1 MTLRH
6 IQTIWAKEV
15 RTYFGSPIAYVIAAV
30 FVGLT
35 GFAFALSVEGR
46 FPEATI
52 RGFLFGPTGAFFLVI
67 LMTPAL
73 TMRLLAEEQKLGTME
88 LLLTAPI
95 RDTEI
100 VLGKFL
106 SAFTIM
112 LGMFSLTL
120 YFPLLLILF
129 GDPEVLPILTA
140 YAGLIMLGGAAVAI
154 GLLGSSLTANQVVAA
169 VVSLALL
176 LLLWLASFVATLGS
190 AESAWVDFLRFL
202 SLNDHL
208 RDLTFGIVDSRD
220 VVYFISL
227 TAFFLFIASRVVEMR
242 RWR

>member
-1 MTLRH
+1 MTVRN

-15 RTYFGSPIAYVIAAV
+15 RTYFGSPIAYVIAAI

-35 GFAFALSVEGR
+35 GFSFALSVEGR
-46 FPEATI
+46 FPEATV

-67 LMTPAL
+67 LMAPAL
-73 TMRLLAEEQKLGTME
+73 TMRLFAEEQKLGTME
-88 LLLTAPI
+88 LLLTAPV

-106 SAFTIM
+106 AAFTTM
-112 LGMFSLTL
+112 LGMFGLTL
-120 YFPLLLILF
+120 YFPVLLLWF

-140 YAGLIMLGGAAVAI
+140 YTGLVLLGAVSAAV
-154 GLLGSSLTANQVVAA
+154 GLLGSSFTSNQIVAA
-169 VVSLALL
+169 VVSLAVL
-176 LLLWLASFVATLGS
+176 LLLWLASFAATLGG
-190 AESAWVDFLRFL
+190 AESPWVAFVRFL

-208 RDLTFGIVDSRD
+208 RDLSFGIVDSRD
-220 VVYFISL
+220 IVYFLSL
-227 TAFFLFIASRVVEMR
+227 TAFFLFITSRVVEMR

>member
-1 MTLRH
+1 MNLRN
-6 IQTIWAKEV
+6 IQTIWSKEV

-30 FVGLT
+30 FVGMT
-35 GFAFALSVEGR
+35 GFSFALSVEGR
-46 FPEATI
+46 FPEATV

-73 TMRLLAEEQKLGTME
+73 TMRLFAEEQKLGTME

-106 SAFTIM
+106 AAFTIM
-112 LGMFSLTL
+112 LGMFGLTL
-120 YFPLLLILF
+120 YFPALLMWF
-129 GDPEVLPILTA
+129 GDPELLPILTA
-140 YAGLIMLGGAAVAI
+140 YTGLVLLGAVSVAV
-154 GLLGSSLTANQVVAA
+154 GLLGSSLTSNQIVAA
-169 VVSLALL
+169 VVSLATL
-176 LLLWLASFVATLGS
+176 LLLWLASFAATLGG
-190 AESAWVDFLRFL
+190 AESAWVTLLRFL

-208 RDLTFGIVDSRD
+208 RDLSFGIVDSRD
-220 VVYFISL
+220 IVYFLSL
-227 TAFFLFIASRVVEMR
+227 TAFFLFVTSRVVEMR